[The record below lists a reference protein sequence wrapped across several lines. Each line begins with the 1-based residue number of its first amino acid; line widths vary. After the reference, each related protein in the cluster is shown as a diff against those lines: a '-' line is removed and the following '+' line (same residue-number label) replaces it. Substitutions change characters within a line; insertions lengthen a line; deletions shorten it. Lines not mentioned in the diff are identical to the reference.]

1 MALQKVLKEDPS
13 KNKKIDGF
21 TPEQRFFLG
30 YAQVWCQNA
39 TDQSLRELAN
49 TDPHSPGEFRT
60 NGVVSNNADF
70 AKAYGCKTG
79 QPMVRENACHVW

>member
-1 MALQKVLKEDPS
+1 MALEKTLEGKPRRT
-13 KNKKIDGF
+13 IDGF

-60 NGVVSNNADF
+60 NGVVSNSPEF
-70 AKAYGCKTG
+70 QKAFGCKAG
-79 QPMVRENACHVW
+79 QPMVRENACRVW